1 MNRFFLGFTHQ
12 PAVDL
17 AERLVNLLP
26 SNLNKV
32 FYSDNG
38 STSVEI
44 AMKVAIQYWYNKGI
58 KKSKFLAFKGGYH
71 GDTFGAMSVGL
82 TSGFYEPFKEIVNDS
97 YFFDFPD
104 DWFGNNQIDV
114 LERKSIHQAEKI
126 INDNKN
132 EIAAVIIEPSN
143 SGCRQEKNV

>member
-1 MNRFFLGFTHQ
+1 MGKYTLGHCRNEIINEIASQAKIIEQVLFAGFTHQ

-58 KKSKFLAFKGGYH
+58 KK
-71 GDTFGAMSVGL
+71 
-82 TSGFYEPFKEIVNDS
+82 VNS
-97 YFFDFPD
+97 
-104 DWFGNNQIDV
+104 WHLREVIMV
-114 LERKSIHQAEKI
+114 IHLEQCLL
-126 INDNKN
+126 
-132 EIAAVIIEPSN
+132 V
-143 SGCRQEKNV
+143 